1 MSLNRTV
8 RWRPLDAVGLEHFEI
23 AEGPTAI
30 VARSVLIGSREGMP
44 FGLHYEVELAP
55 NWSFRALR
63 LERMDGPRLELYADG
78 EGNWTDGQHLELP
91 RLNGCI
97 DIDIS
102 GSPFTN
108 TLPIRRTR
116 FSPGEPA
123 RFTMA
128 WIPLDTLE
136 PFPDEQIYT
145 LLENGR
151 YLYESSDGSFKA
163 ELSVDA
169 DGLVTHYP
177 TLFERV

>member
-1 MSLNRTV
+1 MPLSRTV
-8 RWRPLDAVGLEHFEI
+8 RWRPLDATGLEHLEL

-30 VARSVLIGSREGMP
+30 VARSVLIGSRKGIQ

-63 LERMDGPRLELYADG
+63 LERADGPRLELYSDG
-78 EGNWTDGQHLELP
+78 EGNWTDGQHLQLSELD
-91 RLNGCI
+91 GCI

-116 FSPGEPA
+116 FTPGEPA

-136 PFPDEQIYT
+136 PVADEQIYT
-145 LLENGR
+145 LLDNGR
-151 YLYESSDGSFKA
+151 YLYESSEGSFKA
-163 ELSVDA
+163 ELDVDE
-169 DGLVTHYP
+169 DGLVTYYP